1 MREIVCRLIKNKY
14 EYLNKIIIRNNN
26 KQMHSVKLI
35 IIIKYK
41 SKVKIKVVNQVGGEN
56 LKVLDQSCLLK
67 PVKRIYRT

>member
-41 SKVKIKVVNQVGGEN
+41 SKVKIKVVNQVGGEK
-56 LKVLDQSCLLK
+56 LKSIRSILLAQTCK
-67 PVKRIYRT
+67 KNI

>member
-41 SKVKIKVVNQVGGEN
+41 SKVKIKVVNQVGG
-56 LKVLDQSCLLK
+56 K
-67 PVKRIYRT
+67 T